1 MTVGIVMNKT
11 LIATATLSAL
21 FLAGCSSSN
30 DNRGSSGADTEATP
44 DRLPPTW
51 HEPEDSNNTPDRLP
65 PVWSGPEDTVLVPD
79 RTPPTWSGPTDDG
92 NTPDRLPPTWHA
104 PEDQP
109 VWGGPETTYTFNGDT
124 ITDVDGNSYTITN
137 QDWRSNE
144 FTVQD
149 TDGNEFTVR
158 RITEGEHAGGY
169 WVFANGGGFYIG
181 GDTVQGGISPF
192 IEKPSSNIDREAI
205 RNSIRAR
212 LNQ

>member
-1 MTVGIVMNKT
+1 MMTKT
-11 LIATATLSAL
+11 LLTTAALSAL
-21 FLAGCSSSN
+21 FLAGCSSS
-30 DNRGSSGADTEATP
+30 DNQGTSGSDTEATP

-51 HEPEDSNNTPDRLP
+51 HEPEDSDQSPDRLP

-79 RTPPTWSGPTDDG
+79 RLPPTWQSPIDDG

-109 VWGGPETTYTFNGDT
+109 IWGGPEGSYVINGDT
-124 ITDVDGNSYTITN
+124 ITDAEGSTFTITHQN
-137 QDWRSNE
+137 WRSNE
-144 FTVQD
+144 FIVQD
-149 TDGNEFTVR
+149 NQGNEYEIR

-181 GDTVQGGISPF
+181 GDTVQGGISSYM
-192 IEKPSSNIDREAI
+192 EKPTNNIDRETI